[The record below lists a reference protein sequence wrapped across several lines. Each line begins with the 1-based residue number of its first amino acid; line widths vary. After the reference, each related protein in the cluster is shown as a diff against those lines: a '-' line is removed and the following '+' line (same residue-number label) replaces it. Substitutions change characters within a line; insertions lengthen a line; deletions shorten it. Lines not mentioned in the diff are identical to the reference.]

1 MKVNQFLRKTYLW
14 ILALPLALT
23 LMGATSNQ
31 VVLYANHDTFP
42 VSINAAKS
50 AQLTENDSVTLKDGT
65 VMLDDTHCIA
75 SDKTHL
81 NLLADVLDF
90 RTEYVSVGD
99 LSLELGDWLWGFAP
113 FVWGLAVVRKL
124 NQTV

>member
-1 MKVNQFLRKTYLW
+1 MKINQFLRKTYLW

-23 LMGATSNQ
+23 LMGVASNQ

-42 VSINAAKS
+42 VSINAAK
-50 AQLTENDSVTLKDGT
+50 TEEHSVTLKDGT

-99 LSLELGDWLWGFAP
+99 LSLELGDWIWGFAP
-113 FVWGLAVVRKL
+113 FVWGLAVIRKL

>member
-1 MKVNQFLRKTYLW
+1 MKINQFLRKTYLW

-23 LMGATSNQ
+23 LLGAASNQ

-50 AQLTENDSVTLKDGT
+50 AQFTEDDSVTLKDGT

-99 LSLELGDWLWGFAP
+99 LSLELGDWIWGFAP